1 MASVPAA
8 RSQASLQALHGEVAS
23 GSQEPVPTAWPVRSD
38 SPSRQGLHPPVC
50 GFRPAAGGWAGSPG
64 PHPALVSWCCCS
76 GIKESVCVFISL
88 VQVRESRAH
97 RAGGSCSGAPAGRG
111 RPGWAVEPR
120 ASGLQSRGHNRS
132 KVVTG
137 SLCSAR
143 AMRPGVCGSV
153 CVGVC
158 LGTWPSTP
166 PRVEE
171 LGAAVSLERSPQLK
185 PSCSSGQEALVE
197 GLSGGALALQR
208 AMHRR
213 PRVTTGLRSRPLTQQ
228 FKV

>member
-23 GSQEPVPTAWPVRSD
+23 GSQEPVPTARPVRSD
-38 SPSRQGLHPPVC
+38 SPSRQGLRPPVC

-120 ASGLQSRGHNRS
+120 ASGLQSRGHNIS

-137 SLCSAR
+137 SPCSAR

-153 CVGVC
+153 CGCVSGH
-158 LGTWPSTP
+158 LALHPSPGGTA
-166 PRVEE
+166 
-171 LGAAVSLERSPQLK
+171 GAAVSLERSPQLK
-185 PSCSSGQEALVE
+185 PSRSSGQEALVE
-197 GLSGGALALQR
+197 GLSGGASALQR

-213 PRVTTGLRSRPLTQQ
+213 PRVTTGLQSRPLTQQ